1 MASISIN
8 PTSNGFTSDGGSGSI
23 SVTVETANWSSTP
36 SDNAVWMAMRK
47 RTNLI
52 WSAWSIIKIKGEDGE
67 DGLPGDDGRGIRRA
81 DTTYKKGT
89 NATTPPTGEWST
101 TPVAINAGEYLWT
114 RTIFTYTD
122 GTTSDPAY
130 SVARW
135 GEDGDSGT
143 ATKSPTMVYSGYYHK
158 DPRTGE
164 YNSDI
169 AYFGNEDL
177 ISVVYHNGQYY
188 KANSNAGTTGGM
200 FKDSASSPASSSN
213 WTSFG
218 ASFDSIA
225 TGVVFA
231 EQAYLD
237 NAIVRILETA
247 QLNNRGYIVAQNDVL
262 TMYDSSNNPK
272 LVISGE
278 DLGALQDSFDQE
290 SFTGRT
296 EYASAS
302 QREVSSTIT
311 LWSPTVSSTPNTFTL
326 PPMTITIT
334 KDSSAEEFIEAE
346 AFYYVDGDIV
356 SGNTIR
362 GELTYNRTT
371 TMTIP
376 GKTLSLT
383 KGSHSI
389 QLYMQ
394 AMTPD
399 STSLS
404 SISASGVTLDITY
417 TMQAVEIGA
426 NGFRAAFSASQY
438 ALFTKDGSNAPV
450 FTLLNGD
457 YGFRVTSSGF
467 QKTTTGDTGWTTFN
481 L

>member
-1 MASISIN
+1 MASINIRPTAASFSSTGGNGSITITAEN
-8 PTSNGFTSDGGSGSI
+8 DDWHDEPLSGDIWMAQRKLRSDGTWSDWIIFRIVGEKGADGEAPAAVYQGVYSSSKSYYGDSTRTDIVKYGNQYWIARADAPYSPFSGQSPYSGS
-23 SVTVETANWSSTP
+23 
-36 SDNAVWMAMRK
+36 
-47 RTNLI
+47 
-52 WSAWSIIKIKGEDGE
+52 
-67 DGLPGDDGRGIRRA
+67 
-81 DTTYKKGT
+81 
-89 NATTPPTGEWST
+89 
-101 TPVAINAGEYLWT
+101 
-114 RTIFTYTD
+114 
-122 GTTSDPAY
+122 AY
-130 SVARW
+130 W
-135 GEDGDSGT
+135 
-143 ATKSPTMVYSGYYHK
+143 
-158 DPRTGE
+158 
-164 YNSDI
+164 
-169 AYFGNEDL
+169 
-177 ISVVYHNGQYY
+177 
-188 KANSNAGTTGGM
+188 KA
-200 FKDSASSPASSSN
+200 
-213 WTSFG
+213 FG
-218 ASFDSIA
+218 ASFESVATELLLAERATLEKAVVRYLLTSDS
-225 TGVVFA
+225 GERVQV
-231 EQAYLD
+231 EG
-237 NAIVRILETA
+237 N
-247 QLNNRGYIVAQNDVL
+247 VL

-278 DLGALQDSFDQE
+278 DLGALQDSYDQQ
-290 SFTGRT
+290 SFSGRT
-296 EYASAS
+296 VYASSGEA
-302 QREVSSTIT
+302 SSTIT
-311 LWSPTVSSTPNTFTL
+311 LWSPTVSSTPNTLTL

-426 NGFRAAFSASQY
+426 NGFRAAFSANQY
-438 ALFTKDGSNAPV
+438 ALFTKDGSSAPV
-450 FTLLNGD
+450 FTLLNGN

-467 QKTTTGDTGWTTFN
+467 QRTTTGDTGWTTFN